1 MNLRYYLNNA
11 MIATLY
17 VIFVYVFAFMSF
29 EAVQFRIAEALL
41 IIFLFN
47 KRFMPGLVLGTFVA
61 NYLFSPAGWIDA
73 VVGSFATLVA
83 LILMKQV
90 PSIFLKLLMPGI
102 TNGIL
107 IGLMLT
113 FLYELPLLEMF
124 FWVFLGE
131 TVVMY
136 VIGYPLYITLK
147 KNVSFQ
153 ELIHF

>member
-1 MNLRYYLNNA
+1 MRLKYYLNNA

-29 EAVQFRIAEALL
+29 EAIQFRIAEALL

-47 KRFMPGLVLGTFVA
+47 KRLLPGLVIGTFVA

-73 VVGSFATLVA
+73 IVGSTATLVA
-83 LILMKQV
+83 LLLMRSV

-102 TNGIL
+102 ANGVF

-113 FLYELPLLEMF
+113 FLYELPFVEMF

-136 VIGYPLYITLK
+136 VLGYPLYIALK

>member
-1 MNLRYYLNNA
+1 MRLKYYLNNA

-29 EAVQFRIAEALL
+29 EAIQFRIAEALL

-47 KRFMPGLVLGTFVA
+47 KRLLPGLVIGTFVA

-73 VVGSFATLVA
+73 IVGSTATLVA
-83 LILMKQV
+83 LLLMRSV
-90 PSIFLKLLMPGI
+90 PSIFLKLLIPGI
-102 TNGIL
+102 ANGVF

-113 FLYELPLLEMF
+113 FLYELPFVEMF

-136 VIGYPLYITLK
+136 VLGYPLYIALK

>member
-1 MNLRYYLNNA
+1 MNLKYYLNNA

-17 VIFVYVFAFMSF
+17 VIFVYIFAFMSF
-29 EAVQFRIAEALL
+29 EAIQFRIAEALL

-47 KRFMPGLVLGTFVA
+47 KRLMPGLVLGTFVA

-73 VVGSFATLVA
+73 FVGSFATLVA
-83 LILMKQV
+83 LILMKNV
-90 PSIFLKLLMPGI
+90 PSIFFKLLMPGI
-102 TNGIL
+102 ANGIF

-136 VIGYPLYITLK
+136 VIGYPLYVTLK